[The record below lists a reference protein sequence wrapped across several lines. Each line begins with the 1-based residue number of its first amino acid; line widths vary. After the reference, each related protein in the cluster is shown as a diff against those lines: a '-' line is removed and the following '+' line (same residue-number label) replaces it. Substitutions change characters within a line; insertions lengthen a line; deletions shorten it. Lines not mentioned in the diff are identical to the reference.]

1 MILIRV
7 SEFKYNIIV
16 LPVLPCLSVFFL
28 KFKKK
33 NLLDH
38 PRNFISQDLQNNV
51 KDNLTLKDLK
61 KGVRKFAYVSY

>member
-38 PRNFISQDLQNNV
+38 LRNFFSQDLQNNI
-51 KDNLTLKDLK
+51 KDNLTLS
-61 KGVRKFAYVSY
+61 RKLTL

>member
-7 SEFKYNIIV
+7 SEFKYDIIV

-33 NLLDH
+33 KNLLDH
-38 PRNFISQDLQNNV
+38 LRNFFSQDLQNNV
-51 KDNLTLKDLK
+51 KDNLTLS
-61 KGVRKFAYVSY
+61 RKLTL